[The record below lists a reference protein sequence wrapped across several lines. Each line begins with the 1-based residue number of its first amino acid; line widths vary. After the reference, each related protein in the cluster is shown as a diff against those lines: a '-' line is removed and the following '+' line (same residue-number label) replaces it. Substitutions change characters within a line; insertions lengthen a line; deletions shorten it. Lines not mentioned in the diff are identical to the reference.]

1 MITTPTSHGY
11 SGEFVKY
18 PREELYAIVQQCRDV
33 SLPPVSEEIR
43 SLGVVGTE
51 RGSEVQLNETPNVE
65 LVERG
70 RTESIDDALRH
81 RAPRT
86 LSVDSVDYTEMVRG
100 SMGEETAETVRRHRR
115 HAKRKAK

>member
-1 MITTPTSHGY
+1 M
-11 SGEFVKY
+11 
-18 PREELYAIVQQCRDV
+18 
-33 SLPPVSEEIR
+33 
-43 SLGVVGTE
+43 
-51 RGSEVQLNETPNVE
+51 E

-70 RTESIDDALRH
+70 RTESIDDALRG

-100 SMGEETAETVRRHRR
+100 AMGEEAAESARKHRR